1 VLALVARR
9 FRVLSDRCGF
19 RSSTPSTTRE
29 LAVGEVVERTGLP
42 QATVSKHLLHLHAA
56 GFLSR
61 RREGL
66 FVYYVLADQDVLRLC
81 QMVCGRLA
89 DETDEV
95 RALLALR

>member
-1 VLALVARR
+1 MARR
-9 FRVLSDRCGF
+9 FRVLSDPVRLQILHALDDK
-19 RSSTPSTTRE
+19 E

-66 FVYYVLADQDVLRLC
+66 FVYYALADEDVLRLC